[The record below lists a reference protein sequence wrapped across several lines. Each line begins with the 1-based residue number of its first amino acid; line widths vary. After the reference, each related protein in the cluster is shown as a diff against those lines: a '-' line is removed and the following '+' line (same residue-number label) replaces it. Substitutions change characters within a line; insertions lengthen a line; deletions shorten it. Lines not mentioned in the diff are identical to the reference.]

1 MDAIRDANR
10 EPVLLGDYN
19 GTPTSLK
26 IEHATGYLKAKITDS
41 TLAAPSVA
49 PSNAAHDDNREFSL
63 LGAYNDAAKPLMVQ
77 HSTGYLRAV
86 IQ

>member
-10 EPVLLGDYN
+10 ENVLMGSYN
-19 GTPTSLK
+19 GTPVALA
-26 IEHATGYLKAKITDS
+26 IEHATGYLKAAITNS
-41 TLAAPSVA
+41 TLAAPAVT
-49 PSNAAHDDNREFSL
+49 PTEAAHDDNREFSL
-63 LGAYNDAAKPLMVQ
+63 LGSYNGAPKPLLVQ